1 MIQQNVL
8 DKFKELFGADG
19 DIRVY
24 FAPGR
29 VNLIGEHTD
38 YNGGHVFPC
47 ALTIGTYM
55 AARKR
60 DDRKL
65 RFYSMNF
72 DNLGVVESSLDEFTP
87 DPNGLWTNY
96 PMGVMWAFEGRGM
109 KLESGLDIV
118 LFGNIPNGSG
128 LSSSASLEVVT
139 GYMLKDIYG
148 FDVTNQDIALIGQYS
163 ENNYNGCNC
172 GIMDQFASAMGKK
185 DNAIFLDCNTLDFEY
200 APIVLDGA
208 KIVVTNSMVKHSLVT
223 SAYNDRRDE
232 SAQALKD
239 LQTVCDIK
247 TLGDLT
253 DEEFEAHK
261 DAIKDEIARK
271 RGKHAVYE
279 NQRTIKA
286 VKALKENDIE
296 TFGKLM
302 NASHVSL
309 RDDYETSCPEVDV
322 LVDEAWKIEGVIG
335 SRITGGGFGGCTVSI
350 VKDEAIDQFKANLT
364 KAYEE
369 KVGKTPEFYVVSIG
383 DGPSRLFDW
392 FTTTLSISPHKDAK
406 RINAIGQELEAEFGV
421 KHLPSDFKK
430 HNGYLRSLQLS
441 EEYGLYRQDYCGC
454 EFSAKAR
461 GIEKY

>member
-87 DPNGLWTNY
+87 DPDGLWINY

-148 FDVTNQDIALIGQYS
+148 FDVTNQDMALIGQYS

-223 SAYNDRRDE
+223 SAYNDRRNE

-261 DAIKDEIARK
+261 DAIKDEVARK

-322 LVDEAWKIEGVIG
+322 LVDEAWKIPGVIG

-350 VKDEAIDQFKANLT
+350 VKNDAVDHFIDKLG
-364 KAYEE
+364 KAYKE
-369 KVGKTPEFYVVSIG
+369 KTGHEAEFYVVEIG
-383 DGPSRLFDW
+383 DG
-392 FTTTLSISPHKDAK
+392 AK
-406 RINAIGQELEAEFGV
+406 EI
-421 KHLPSDFKK
+421 
-430 HNGYLRSLQLS
+430 
-441 EEYGLYRQDYCGC
+441 
-454 EFSAKAR
+454 
-461 GIEKY
+461 